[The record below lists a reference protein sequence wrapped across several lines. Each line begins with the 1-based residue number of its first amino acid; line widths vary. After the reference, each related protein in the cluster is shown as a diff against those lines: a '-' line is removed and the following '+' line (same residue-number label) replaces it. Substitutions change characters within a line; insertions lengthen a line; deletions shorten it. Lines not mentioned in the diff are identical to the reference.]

1 MGQKQQPSADPR
13 PDTKKKRRV
22 AFSQIDTGIP
32 AKDCIKIYLVSTKEE
47 VGSTDSLCIDPVDL
61 NSFFEDEDGKIY
73 GYQGLKITVWFS
85 IVSFHAYAGIVF
97 ESTSDGGKGITDL
110 KSALQNI
117 FAETLV
123 DNKDDFLQTFSKDAN
138 FIGSLVADGE
148 VLHPKAS
155 SNWQFNEAKFH
166 FQAANSDLEVI
177 RLPMDKMA
185 GRNLYSRLVPLALL
199 LIDGSSPIDVTDPRW
214 ELYVLSQKNNGQTHP
229 RLRGF
234 AALYRFYH
242 YPDSSRLRLS
252 QILILPPYQS
262 KGFGRF
268 LLEVLNNV
276 AISEN
281 VYDFTIEEP
290 ISKLQQLRTCID
302 VKRLQGFSPIEEAF
316 SSAVAQFKL
325 GKLSKKI
332 SIPPLLPSPEAI
344 EAVRK
349 SLKITKEQ
357 FSHCWEILIYLG
369 IEHDKHME
377 DFILAVSSR
386 MRDDLIGETTD
397 AEGKQVVD
405 VPTDYDQE
413 MSFVMFRSTNN
424 ATGVEMDE
432 SRANQEEQLKK
443 LVDDRVK
450 EIKLIAQKV
459 SSDQIRSISKPS

>member
-1 MGQKQQPSADPR
+1 MGQKQQSSADPR

-22 AFSQIDTGIP
+22 AFSNIDTGIP
-32 AKDCIKIYLVSTKEE
+32 AKDCIKIYLVCSKEE

-61 NSFFEDEDGKIY
+61 NSFFDDEDGKIY
-73 GYQGLKITVWFS
+73 GYLGLKITVWFS
-85 IVSFHAYAGIVF
+85 IVSFHAYADIVF
-97 ESTSDGGKGITDL
+97 ESTSDGDKGITDL

-123 DNKDDFLQTFSKDAN
+123 DNKDDFLQTFSKDVN

-148 VLHPKAS
+148 VLHPRAS
-155 SNWQFNEAKFH
+155 SNGKSNGSNFH
-166 FQAANSDLEVI
+166 LQAPNSDLEVI

-185 GRNLYSRLVPLALL
+185 GRNLYSHLVPLALL

-214 ELYVLSQKNNGQTHP
+214 ELYVLTQKNNDQLGHIHP
-229 RLRGF
+229 TLLGF

-252 QILILPPYQS
+252 QILVLPPYQH

-276 AISEN
+276 AVSEN

-290 ISKLQQLRTCID
+290 LSQLLQLRTCID
-302 VKRLQGFSPIEEAF
+302 VKRLCGFGPIQEAVNT
-316 SSAVAQFKL
+316 AVSQFKL
-325 GKLSKKI
+325 GRLSKKV
-332 SIPPLLPSPEAI
+332 SFPPLLPPSEAI
-344 EAVRK
+344 ETVRK

-357 FSHCWEILIYLG
+357 FLHCWEILVFLG
-369 IEHDKHME
+369 LEPDKHME

-386 MRDDLIGETTD
+386 MRDDLIGESSD

-405 VPTDYDQE
+405 IPTDYDQE
-413 MSFVMFRSTNN
+413 ISFVMFRSTNN
-424 ATGVEMDE
+424 VTGVETNE

-443 LVDDRVK
+443 LVDDRVNK
-450 EIKLIAQKV
+450 IKLIAQKV
-459 SSDQIRSISKPS
+459 SAD

>member
-1 MGQKQQPSADPR
+1 MGQKQQASADPC
-13 PDTKKKRRV
+13 PKTKKKRRV
-22 AFSQIDTGIP
+22 VFSAIDTGVA
-32 AKDCIKIYLVSTKEE
+32 AKYCIKIYLVCTKEE
-47 VGSTDSLCIDPVDL
+47 VGRTDSLCIDPVDL
-61 NSFFEDEDGKIY
+61 NNFFDDEEGKIY
-73 GYQGLKITVWFS
+73 GYQGLEITVWFS
-85 IVSFHAYAGIVF
+85 IVSFQAYADIVF

-123 DNKDDFLQTFSKDAN
+123 DNKDEFLQTFSKDVN

-148 VLHPKAS
+148 VLYPKDS
-155 SNWQFNEAKFH
+155 SNGQFFSSNFH
-166 FQAANSDLEVI
+166 LQADNSDLEVF
-177 RLPMDKMA
+177 RLAMDNMA

-199 LIDGSSPIDVTDPRW
+199 LIDGSSPIDVSDPRW
-214 ELYVLSQKNNGQTHP
+214 ELYVLVQKNNGQLGQTHP
-229 RLRGF
+229 TLLGF

-252 QILILPPYQS
+252 QILILPPYQR
-262 KGFGRF
+262 KGFGCF

-290 ISKLQQLRTCID
+290 LSQLLQMRTCID
-302 VKRLQGFSPIEEAF
+302 VKRLRGFGPIQEAVE
-316 SSAVAQFKL
+316 SAVSQFKL
-325 GKLSKKI
+325 GKLSKKV
-332 SIPPLLPSPEAI
+332 SFPPLLPPTAAI
-344 EAVRK
+344 VDVRK

-357 FSHCWEILIYLG
+357 FLHCWEILVFLG
-369 IEHDKHME
+369 LEPDKHME

-386 MRDDLIGETTD
+386 MRDELIGESSD
-397 AEGKQVVD
+397 AEGKQVID

-413 MSFVMFRSTNN
+413 MSFVMFRSTSN
-424 ATGVEMDE
+424 ATSVEADE

-459 SSDQIRSISKPS
+459 SAD

>member
-1 MGQKQQPSADPR
+1 MGQKHQPSADPR

-22 AFSQIDTGIP
+22 AFSNIDTGIP

-85 IVSFHAYAGIVF
+85 IVSFHAYADIVF

-110 KSALQNI
+110 KSTLQNI

-123 DNKDDFLQTFSKDAN
+123 DNKDNFLQTFSKDAN
-138 FIGSLVADGE
+138 FIGSVVADGE

-155 SNWQFNEAKFH
+155 SNGQFNEAKFH
-166 FQAANSDLEVI
+166 VQAANSDLEVI

-214 ELYVLSQKNNGQTHP
+214 ELYVLSQKNNGRTHP
-229 RLRGF
+229 RLLGF

-252 QILILPPYQS
+252 QILILPPYQC

-281 VYDFTIEEP
+281 VHDFTIEEP

-302 VKRLQGFSPIEEAF
+302 VKRLQGFSPIEEAV
-316 SSAVAQFKL
+316 SSAISQFKL

-332 SIPPLLPSPEAI
+332 SFPPLLPSPEAI

-369 IEHDKHME
+369 IEHDKHLE

-432 SRANQEEQLKK
+432 SRGNQEEQLKK